1 MIPKIDRRTRV
12 GKALAAWCDDLARD
26 LGGLDALSTPQKAII
41 EQAVTTRLLLDSID
55 AWLMRQPSLVD
66 RRKRALLP
74 VVRERQALADALVRC
89 LTALGLERKAREL
102 TDLASYLA
110 ARSDSA
116 PEVRPRGAQ
125 QAAGRSAARN
135 RAGRNETG
143 TEHGQQSDRQPDSTL
158 PLRRNVCKS
167 KRRGRDSNPRGLAP
181 CRFSSAAA
189 VVPRR
194 PLSSR
199 LVPFYRTSRPRTSRR
214 ILLGPSPSHSVDG
227 ELDGELPAQ
236 DWNRRMT
243 DRRRGRPRFPP
254 RRSGAQSGFEVSRD
268 TQSCETR
275 RHPVLRGCRGR

>member
-1 MIPKIDRRTRV
+1 MRSHQARHRERCDGRPYEARQLDPRGDQRRSCLRRHGDRVHVQAEGCRDARTV
-12 GKALAAWCDDLARD
+12 ADDVRTEEERQQLPHRRLD
-26 LGGLDALSTPQKAII
+26 L
-41 EQAVTTRLLLDSID
+41 
-55 AWLMRQPSLVD
+55 
-66 RRKRALLP
+66 RRPEANP
-74 VVRERQALADALVRC
+74 VV
-89 LTALGLERKAREL
+89 
-102 TDLASYLA
+102 
-110 ARSDSA
+110 
-116 PEVRPRGAQ
+116 PRGGEAM
-125 QAAGRSAARN
+125 AAFS
-135 RAGRNETG
+135 E
-143 TEHGQQSDRQPDSTL
+143 
-158 PLRRNVCKS
+158 
-167 KRRGRDSNPRGLAP
+167 RRGRDSNPRGLAP